1 MPLRSAF
8 SVPPVSPA
16 EMEQMVARA
25 GLKLNPGQLA
35 DLVLAW
41 RQIAELAAMIPRD
54 RPLAGNDQILLFRLS
69 PAPAQPAATRRL
81 VAALKTTARKPLLAK
96 RQARRR

>member
-1 MPLRSAF
+1 
-8 SVPPVSPA
+8 
-16 EMEQMVARA
+16 MEQMVARA

-54 RPLAGNDQILLFRLS
+54 RPLSGATIYAFRLL
-69 PAPAQPAATRRL
+69 PAPVKPAGTRTL
-81 VAALKTTARKPLLAK
+81 VAALKTTGRKRLLAK